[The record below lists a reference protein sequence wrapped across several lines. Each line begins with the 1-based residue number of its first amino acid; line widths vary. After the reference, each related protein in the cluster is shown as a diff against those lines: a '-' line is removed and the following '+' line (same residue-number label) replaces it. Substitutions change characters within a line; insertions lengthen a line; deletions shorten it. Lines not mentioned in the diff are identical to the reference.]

1 MQPRKK
7 RKEKQKMKRQQLID
21 LGIEADKIDAIM
33 DINGSDIERHKSE
46 VDALNKDLTD
56 AQKTIDD
63 MQKSSA
69 DAETVKKQAD
79 EYKEKYEAEKED
91 REKELKRHSSELA
104 LIQAGANDKYR
115 DFLIAQ
121 IQDTEDVQERVA
133 DLKDEYSELFAKD
146 EQEPENGYK
155 VKDTKLE
162 KGNKTT
168 MTKEDIMAVEDIRK
182 RQKLIQEHGHLFI

>member
-1 MQPRKK
+1 MNRDFLEAQGLS
-7 RKEKQKMKRQQLID
+7 KEVIDKVMVEHGKSIQAEQLK
-21 LGIEADKIDAIM
+21 AK
-33 DINGSDIERHKSE
+33 E
-46 VDALNKDLTD
+46 VKEQAEKDLKE
-56 AQKTIDD
+56 AQSTITK

-79 EYKEKYEAEKED
+79 EYKEKYEAEKEN
-91 REKELKRHSSELA
+91 REKELKRHSAELV
-104 LIQAGANDKYR
+104 LIQAGANSKYR

-162 KGNKTT
+162 KGNKTA
-168 MTKEDIMAVEDIRK
+168 MTKKDIMAVEDTRE

>member
-1 MQPRKK
+1 
-7 RKEKQKMKRQQLID
+7 MKRQQLID

-33 DINGSDIERHKSE
+33 DINGNDIERHKSE
-46 VDALNKDLTD
+46 VDALNKDLAD

-79 EYKEKYEAEKED
+79 EYKEKYEAEKEN
-91 REKELKRHSSELA
+91 REKELKRHSAELA
-104 LIQAGANDKYR
+104 LIQAGANSKYR
-115 DFLIAQ
+115 DFLITQ
-121 IQDTEDVQERVA
+121 IQDTEDVQERVSG
-133 DLKDEYSELFAKD
+133 LKDEYSELFAKD

-168 MTKEDIMAVEDIRK
+168 MTKEEIMAIVDTKERQRK
-182 RQKLIQEHGHLFI
+182 ISEHKDLFR